1 MRIRSLGSVLA
12 TAALAAGV
20 TAALASPAG
29 AATARGKTSPAPAQV
44 LYGSYNGLSDGDL
57 TDSSAWLPQTQ
68 ALQAWTGRREGVTN
82 LYAGGLTLATATA
95 LPLALTTVW
104 TQARTV
110 PMVSWAVTWSAAE
123 NQALADGSKDPALD
137 YFAGQFRQFLAGP
150 DGTYGTSD
158 DRRMYLRPDWEANG
172 AWYPFAPDYG
182 TPSNAVYTANV
193 KTFVAMW
200 QHLVT
205 RLRADGLDRN
215 HVGFVFSVSD
225 TDSWRG
231 RTTGAGAEPIMNDIW
246 PGEQYVDWTGVDGYN
261 MGDQNNVG
269 WRTPA
274 QTFNGMLGR
283 LSKVA
288 PNTPMAVTEV
298 GTVASG
304 APAGQ
309 SKASWIHDYFS
320 WLKSTAA
327 TSRLRMSLWFNSTDA
342 KGDYRMFG
350 TGLTGG
356 TSPST
361 WLGISY
367 QGFSSY
373 TDGVAADKLV
383 GTSDTPRLLTDSQFL
398 GQ

>member
-1 MRIRSLGSVLA
+1 MKAHKIVLVA
-12 TAALAAGV
+12 ITAAVATLST
-20 TAALASPAG
+20 TAAMAAPA
-29 AATARGKTSPAPAQV
+29 AKRTVPAPAQV
-44 LYGSYNGLSDGDL
+44 LYGSYNGLYDGDL
-57 TDSSAWLPQTQ
+57 TNSSAWLPQTQ

-82 LYAGGLTLATATA
+82 LYAGGLTLTTATA
-95 LPLALTTVW
+95 LPTALNTVW
-104 TQARTV
+104 TQSHTV

-123 NQALADGSKDPALD
+123 NQALADGNKDPALD
-137 YFAGQFRQFLAGP
+137 YFAGQFRQFLSGP

-193 KTFVAMW
+193 QTFVAMW
-200 QHLVT
+200 RHLVT

-215 HVGFVFSVSD
+215 HVGFVFSVSH
-225 TDSWRG
+225 TDSWRA
-231 RTTGAGAEPIMNDIW
+231 RTGGTGAEPIANDIW

-261 MGDQNNVG
+261 MGDQNAIG
-269 WRTPA
+269 WQTPA
-274 QTFNGMLGR
+274 QIFNGMLGR
-283 LSKVA
+283 LSKLA
-288 PNTPMAVTEV
+288 PNTPLAVTEV

-309 SKASWIHDYFS
+309 SKASWIHDYFG

-327 TSRLRMSLWFNSTDA
+327 ASRLRMSLWFNSSDA

-356 TSPST
+356 TQPFT
-361 WLGISY
+361 WQGISY
-367 QGFSSY
+367 QGFPSY
-373 TDGVAADKLV
+373 TDGVAADNLT